1 MESCEKVGYK
11 QIFKQKEYCKIIFA
25 NMINRFGD
33 SIDSIAFTWLVYEIT
48 KSATWSATIF
58 ALNMLPTII
67 LQPFTG
73 AAVERRNKKNIMV
86 ISDLIRGFIVIALA
100 VAYMKGVINP
110 WIMVAFTLTI
120 SSVEAFCLPASTAI
134 IPLVLEE
141 KYYEFGISLNSALM
155 TVLQLI
161 GTAIAGIIIGI
172 FGVETAIIIDAI
184 TFFCSALIK
193 ICLKVKEDINKVL
206 QSSGYKQYFS
216 DLKEGFKYLRKKQV
230 LVNFCILTFLVNA
243 MMVPM
248 NSFLAPL
255 VSNVLEQ
262 GSELLSAIGTATVI
276 GMFIGSTVFPYV
288 SKKSSIGNTVFRYG
302 LGLSVSGGILPLG
315 SIVKENTIL
324 VYAITIIAAV
334 GIGFFASVLNTI
346 INVQFLK
353 CVQQDYLARTQS
365 LLGAGSA
372 AAMPVTS
379 VLLGIMVNYISV
391 KNIMIISGILSAT
404 LFTGFKFINIKFE
417 EENEQRDNIL
427 QSN

>member
-1 MESCEKVGYK
+1 MGSYKKAGYK
-11 QIFKQKEYCKIIFA
+11 QIFKQKEYCKIIVA

-33 SIDSIAFTWLVYEIT
+33 SIDSIACTWLVYEIT
-48 KSATWSATIF
+48 GSAAWSATVF

-73 AAVERRNKKNIMV
+73 AAVERRNKKSIMV

-100 VAYMKGVINP
+100 AAYIKGVISP

-141 KYYEFGISLNSALM
+141 KYYESGISLNSALI
-155 TVLQLI
+155 TASQLI

-172 FGVETAIIIDAI
+172 VGVETAIIIDAT

-193 ICLKVKEDINKVL
+193 MCLRVKEKINKKVK
-206 QSSGYKQYFS
+206 SSAYKQYFS
-216 DLKEGFKYLRKKQV
+216 DLKEGFTYLRKKQV
-230 LVNFCILTFLVNA
+230 LINFCILTFLVNA
-243 MMVPM
+243 MMVPV

-255 VSNVLEQ
+255 VSDVLGQ

-276 GMFIGSTVFPYV
+276 GMFIGSAVFPYI
-288 SKKSSIGNTVFRYG
+288 SKRSSKGNTVFIYG
-302 LGLSVSGGILPLG
+302 LGLSISGGILPLG
-315 SIVKENTIL
+315 CIVKESPSA
-324 VYAITIIAAV
+324 VYAITITSAV

-353 CVQQDYLARTQS
+353 CVNQDYLARTQA

-372 AAMPVTS
+372 AAVPVTS
-379 VLLGIMVNYISV
+379 FFLGIVVNYISV
-391 KNIMIISGILSAT
+391 KSIMIVTGILSAV
-404 LFTGFKFINIKFE
+404 LFTVFRAKNIRFE
-417 EENEQRDNIL
+417 EKNEQKNNIL
-427 QSN
+427 QSD

>member
-11 QIFKQKEYCKIIFA
+11 QIFKQKEYCKIIIA

-48 KSATWSATIF
+48 GSATWSAIIF
-58 ALNMLPTII
+58 ALNMLPTIV

-73 AAVERRNKKNIMV
+73 VAVERRNKKSIMV
-86 ISDLIRGFIVIALA
+86 LSDMVRGFIVIALA
-100 VAYMKGVINP
+100 AAYMKGVINP
-110 WIMVAFTLTI
+110 WIMAAFTLTI

-141 KYYEFGISLNSALM
+141 KYYEFGISLNSALI

-161 GTAIAGIIIGI
+161 GTAVAGIIIGV
-172 FGVETAIIIDAI
+172 FGVETAIFIDAV
-184 TFFCSALIK
+184 TFFGSALLK
-193 ICLKVKEDINKVL
+193 MCLKVKEDINKEV
-206 QSSGYKQYFS
+206 QSSGCKQYFS
-216 DLKEGFKYLRKKQV
+216 DLKEGFTYLRKKQV

-255 VSNVLEQ
+255 VSDVLGQ

-276 GMFIGSTVFPYV
+276 GMFIGSAVFPYV
-288 SKKSSIGNTVFRYG
+288 SKKINIGNAIFIYG
-302 LGLSVSGGILPLG
+302 VGLSVSGGILPLG
-315 SIVKENTIL
+315 SIVKENMAL
-324 VYAITIIAAV
+324 VYAITIMAAV
-334 GIGFFASVLNTI
+334 GIGFFASILNTI

-379 VLLGIMVNYISV
+379 VFLGIMVNYVSV
-391 KNIMIISGILSAT
+391 KNIMIISGILSAV
-404 LFTGFKFINIKFE
+404 LFTGFRVINIKFE
-417 EENEQRDNIL
+417 EENEQKNHIL
-427 QSN
+427 QSD